1 MTSSLRTTN
10 IQQLKTNTFD
20 VCIVGAGINGA
31 VSAAAL
37 SAQGLKVA
45 LIDKGDFG
53 GFTSSQSSNLA
64 WGGIK
69 YLENGDIGLVWKLCR
84 SRNQLNRNYP
94 STVREIRFLTTV
106 ERGFRMP
113 AIFVYIGTLIYWAFG
128 RFVTRAPNILSP
140 AKLKEREPLVETGDA
155 VAGIEYSDCYLHD
168 NDARFV
174 WGFVRSAL
182 NYGTAAANYVSSIGA
197 ERQTNGWV
205 IRAREELQGEEF
217 DIRAKVLINACGPF
231 VDAFNQQADQQTRHR
246 HVFSKGIHLV
256 IDHELQHKR
265 ILTFFASDGRLF
277 FIMPMGPKTCIGT
290 TDTRVEDPET
300 GVTDEDRDF
309 VLANANELL
318 SLPRT
323 LTRDDIIAERCGV
336 RPLAVEGNQE
346 GRDWI
351 AMSRKHA
358 IDVDAEQRHLSIF
371 GGKITDCINV
381 GNEVADIVAD
391 LGFEM
396 PYRGRKWYGEPD
408 RETRDEFMH
417 QATLMGL
424 DDMTDDRSHERLSS
438 RFWRRYGADAF
449 EMLESIRANPDNAKR
464 MIEDAEYLRCE
475 IEQTAR
481 REMITKL
488 EDFMRRR
495 SKISLVVRDD
505 DLKDSPGLL
514 DACRVFF
521 GDEAE
526 DKLKEYWQSQ
536 ST

>member
-1 MTSSLRTTN
+1 MSSSLRTAN
-10 IQQLKTNTFD
+10 IDRLKSDEFD

-53 GFTSSQSSNLA
+53 GLTSSQSSNLA

-84 SRNQLNRNYP
+84 SRNELNRNYP

-113 AIFVYIGTLIYWAFG
+113 AFFVYIGTLIYWAFG
-128 RFVTRAPNILSP
+128 RFVTRAPNYLSP
-140 AKLKEREPLVETGDA
+140 SALKTREPLVETADA

-174 WGFVRSAL
+174 WGFVRTAL
-182 NYGTAAANYVSSIGA
+182 NYGAVAANYVSSLTS
-197 ERQTNGWV
+197 ERHADGWV
-205 IRAREELQGEEF
+205 VKAREELGGDEF
-217 DIRAKVLINACGPF
+217 DIRARVLINACGPF
-231 VDAFNQQADQQTRHR
+231 VDTYNETSGQVTEHR

-256 IDHELQHKR
+256 IDHELENRR

-290 TDTRVEDPET
+290 TDTRVEDPLT

-318 SLPRT
+318 SLSRP

-336 RPLAVEGNQE
+336 RPLAVEGDQE

-358 IDVDAEQRHLSIF
+358 IDVDRDNEHLSVF

-381 GNEVADIVAD
+381 GNEITDIVSD
-391 LGFEM
+391 LGV
-396 PYRGRKWYGEPD
+396 PIPHRGRKWFGEPD
-408 RETRDEFMH
+408 AKTREEFMH
-417 QATLMGL
+417 QAELMGL

-495 SKISLVVRDD
+495 SKISLVVR
-505 DLKDSPGLL
+505 KDRLRHSPGLL

-521 GDEAE
+521 GDDAEA
-526 DKLKEYWQSQ
+526 KLDEYWASVDD
-536 ST
+536 